1 MALDFPASPATDQ
14 IFTSGAASWRWDG
27 TKWQAQG
34 GTDAAPTVLA
44 PTTGQ
49 TVAIGTGKTVL
60 NPAGAL
66 AALTLT
72 LPASGSLRV
81 STRQRIAALSISGT
95 VDWATGELPAN
106 GMLDLTYVT
115 SLSTWVRV

>member
-1 MALDFPASPATDQ
+1 VLDFPASPTTGQ
-14 IFTSGAASWRWDG
+14 IFTAGTASWQFDG
-27 TKWQAQG
+27 TKWVAPV
-34 GTDAAPTVLA
+34 AADPVPTVLA

-66 AALTLT
+66 ATLTVT
-72 LPASGSLRV
+72 LPASGSLRL
-81 STRQRIAALSISGT
+81 STRQRIAALAISGT

-106 GMLDLTYVT
+106 GILDLTYVS
-115 SLSTWVRV
+115 SLTAWVRV

>member
-14 IFTSGAASWRWDG
+14 IFTSGTASWRWDG
-27 TKWQAQG
+27 TKWVARG
-34 GTDAAPTVLA
+34 GTDAAPTVVA